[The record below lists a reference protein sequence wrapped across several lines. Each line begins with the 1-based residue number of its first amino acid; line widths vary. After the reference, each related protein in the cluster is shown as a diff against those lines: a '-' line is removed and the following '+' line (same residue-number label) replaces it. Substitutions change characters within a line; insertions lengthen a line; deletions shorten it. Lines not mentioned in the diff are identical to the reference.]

1 MRLSELERLPS
12 FALLGPGF
20 ADGWLLM
27 TELVGTPTSPCLVLA
42 PFEVERESWACLG
55 GRVERVDLEVD
66 VAVEPLSLA
75 LDSTGYLER
84 VEGIREAIA
93 AGDVYQ
99 VCLTLRARVP
109 TCPGPALAA
118 ALWRPT
124 PPPYAAWVR
133 LPDGTELVSASPE
146 LLLAT
151 AGRRARTEPMKGTAR
166 PGTADALAASG
177 KDAAELA
184 MITDLVRND
193 LTPVCLPRSV
203 RVTDPRRF
211 VTLPYAVQT
220 VSVVEGEL
228 VPGVGP
234 LDALAALHPGGSVTG
249 APKLAALR
257 TLRALEDGPRGVYCG
272 ALGFLQGDRSTFS
285 LLIRTAARTPEGWVY
300 GVGSGIV
307 YDSDPE
313 AELAELH
320 LKLGALGAA
329 PARPVERRAPRVV
342 FHPPTQHCHRPAT
355 TAPAPG
361 EAGGRYTLLRVTE
374 RGVVLLDYHLRRLG
388 AVEPGPGRDALLAFL
403 ANAGPGVWAVWL
415 EAGEVRAEA
424 RPGSRL
430 SDGMPVRALPSP
442 LASGSGL
449 VAKPPSPGPYD
460 TVRVDGVATLLTSPD
475 GSEFWEACSAAVLAW
490 DGAHLVVPPPDRP
503 RVWSTAEAAVRE
515 HLSVV
520 EAPLPVESP
529 MPLLLVNAVKG
540 TCAPA
545 LPGRQPFPSDIRARI
560 EWLLEALTRAVPARP
575 G

>member
-20 ADGWLLM
+20 AGGWLLL

-42 PFEVERESWACLG
+42 PFEADRGSWACLG
-55 GRVERVDLEVD
+55 GSVERVDLEVD
-66 VAVEPLSLA
+66 VAAEPLSVA
-75 LDSTGYLER
+75 LDSSGYLER
-84 VEGIREAIA
+84 VAGIREAIA

-99 VCLTLRARVP
+99 VCLALRARVAP
-109 TCPGPALAA
+109 CPGSALAA
-118 ALWRPT
+118 ALWRPA

-166 PGTADALAASG
+166 PGSGGALAASG

-184 MITDLVRND
+184 MITDLLRND
-193 LTPVCLPRSV
+193 LTPVCLPRTV

-211 VTLPYAVQT
+211 VTLPYALQT

-228 VPGVGP
+228 APGVGP

-257 TLRALEDGPRGVYCG
+257 MLQALEDGPRGVYCG

-285 LLIRTAARTPEGWVY
+285 LLIRTAARTAAGWTY

-307 YDSDPE
+307 YDSDP
-313 AELAELH
+313 ASELAELH
-320 LKLGALGAA
+320 LKLGALGET
-329 PARPVERRAPRVV
+329 PARKVESRESRVLP
-342 FHPPTQHCHRPAT
+342 HPPTQHGHRPPA

-374 RGVVLLDYHLRRLG
+374 PGVVLLDYHLRRLG
-388 AVEPGPGRDALLAFL
+388 ADQPGPGREALLAFL
-403 ANAGPGVWAVWL
+403 AGARPGVWAVWL
-415 EAGEVRAEA
+415 EGGAVRAEA

-430 SDGMPVRALPSP
+430 ADGMPVRLLPSP
-442 LASGSGL
+442 LGPGSGL
-449 VAKPPSPGPYD
+449 VAKPASPGPYD
-460 TVRVDGVATLLTSPD
+460 AVRADGVATVLTSPD
-475 GSEFWEACSAAVLAW
+475 GSEIWEACCAAVIGW
-490 DGAHLVVPPPDRP
+490 DGAHLLVLPSDRP

-515 HLSVV
+515 HLPVV
-520 EAPLPVESP
+520 EARLPVDSP
-529 MPLLLVNAVKG
+529 MPLLLVNAVKC
-540 TCAPA
+540 TCAPDI
-545 LPGRQPFPSDIRARI
+545 PGRGRFPADIRARI
-560 EWLLEALTRAVPARP
+560 DRLLARLVSP
-575 G
+575 TTGTGT